1 MKLPKTLF
9 HSLRKNLANFFTL
22 TFIAFG
28 SVAFSQELNCRV
40 VVNTDQL
47 QTQEKQIFE
56 ELQTQIYEFMN
67 YRQWTDDEFK
77 PEEKINCSILIQ
89 ITSMSA
95 PNGGRLSAIAQIQS
109 SRPIY
114 GVDYETQLFNFS
126 DKNFNFDYTQSQ
138 ELNYNE
144 NSYITNLTS
153 LLAYYA
159 YMIIGYDY
167 DSFSPLGGTLYF
179 NKARDIVNNAQQSPY
194 EGWQA
199 FEDVN
204 NRYWLVDNM
213 LNPQFEPFRKITY
226 QYNREIL
233 DTFKDN
239 KTQKE
244 SQEKIIAMFEEI
256 QKIRNIVPTSV
267 LLNSYFFTKG
277 DEFVNI
283 FKSADMQTKMKAYS
297 TLKQLDPSNADV
309 YQKMMQ

>member
-22 TFIAFG
+22 AFITLASFSFG
-28 SVAFSQELNCRV
+28 QELNCRV
-40 VVNTDQL
+40 MVNTEQL

-67 YRQWTDDEFK
+67 YRQWTSDEFK

-109 SRPIY
+109 SRPIH

-144 NSYITNLTS
+144 NSYISNLTS
-153 LLAYYA
+153 LLAFYA
-159 YMIIGYDY
+159 YMIVGYDY
-167 DSFSPLGGTLYF
+167 DSFAPLGGTPYF

-226 QYNREIL
+226 QYHREIL
-233 DTFKDN
+233 DTFKDP

-244 SQEKIIAMFEEI
+244 SQEKIITMFEEI

-283 FKSADMQTKMKAYS
+283 FKTADMQTKIKAYS
-297 TLKQLDPSNADV
+297 TLKKLDPSNADV

>member
-22 TFIAFG
+22 TLIIIG
-28 SVAFSQELNCRV
+28 SVAFGQELNCRV
-40 VVNTDQL
+40 VVNTEQL

-89 ITSMSA
+89 VTSMSA
-95 PNGGRLSAIAQIQS
+95 PNGGRISAIAQIQS
-109 SRPIY
+109 SRPIH

-144 NSYITNLTS
+144 NSYISNLTS
-153 LLAYYA
+153 LLAFYA

-167 DSFSPLGGTLYF
+167 DSFAPLGGTPYF
-179 NKARDIVNNAQQSPY
+179 NQARDIVNNAQQSPY
-194 EGWQA
+194 EGWKA
-199 FEDVN
+199 FENVN

-226 QYNREIL
+226 RYHREVL
-233 DTFKDN
+233 DTFKDI

-267 LLNSYFFTKG
+267 LLNTYFFTKG

-297 TLKQLDPSNADV
+297 TLRKLDPSNADV

>member
-9 HSLRKNLANFFTL
+9 HSLRKNLANFFVFVFFASTGV
-22 TFIAFG
+22 AFG
-28 SVAFSQELNCRV
+28 QELNCRV

-67 YRQWTDDEFK
+67 YRQWTSDEFK
-77 PEEKINCSILIQ
+77 PEEKINCSIQIQ
-89 ITSMSA
+89 VTSMSA
-95 PNGGRLSAIAQIQS
+95 PNGGVLSAIAQIQS

-114 GVDYETQLFNFS
+114 GVDYDTQLFNFS
-126 DKNFNFDYTQSQ
+126 DKNFNFDYTQSK

-144 NSYITNLTS
+144 NSYITNITS

-167 DSFSPLGGTLYF
+167 DSFSPQGGTLYF
-179 NKARDIVNNAQQSPY
+179 NKARDIVNSAQQSAF

-226 QYNREIL
+226 RYNREIL
-233 DTFKDN
+233 DTFKDQ

-244 SQEKIIAMFEEI
+244 SQEKIIGMFEEI
-256 QKIRNIVPTSV
+256 QKIRNTVPTSV
-267 LLNSYFFTKG
+267 LLNSYFYAKG

-283 FKSADMQTKMKAYS
+283 FKTADMQTKMKAYS
-297 TLKQLDPSNADV
+297 TLKRLDPSNADV

>member
-9 HSLRKNLANFFTL
+9 LSLRKNLANFFTL
-22 TFIAFG
+22 ALLAFVG
-28 SVAFSQELNCRV
+28 FAYSQELNCRV

-95 PNGGRLSAIAQIQS
+95 PNGGRITAIAQIQS

-114 GVDYETQLFNFS
+114 GVDYETQLLNFS

-144 NSYITNLTS
+144 NSYISNLTS

-167 DSFSPLGGTLYF
+167 DSFAPLGGTPYF

-194 EGWQA
+194 EGWKA
-199 FEDVN
+199 FEGVN

-226 QYNREIL
+226 RYNREVL
-233 DTFKDN
+233 DTFKDT

-277 DEFVNI
+277 DEFVTI

-297 TLKQLDPSNADV
+297 TLRKLDPSNADV